1 MFLSA
6 NFTDNSIHR
15 HIHIWSPGCKDFCH
29 ELRQRNF
36 TKKWLWPWKIL
47 FNKCLCLLLF
57 IFFFIFY
64 HTQHFYTNFLP
75 VFLDKPRPVFHTCFL
90 FQGMDQPSSFCP
102 QMSVSCPLPLSTGPW
117 HLKLLSKAQNPH
129 SVKWVK
135 KNKWDYG
142 SNSTAM
148 APHCLT
154 NTQKIWDRKLVVSKI
169 LRYRKPRQIG

>member
-1 MFLSA
+1 MPMPS
-6 NFTDNSIHR
+6 
-15 HIHIWSPGCKDFCH
+15 
-29 ELRQRNF
+29 
-36 TKKWLWPWKIL
+36 
-47 FNKCLCLLLF
+47 F
-57 IFFFIFY
+57 IFFFFIFY
-64 HTQHFYTNFLP
+64 HTQHFYTNFLS

-102 QMSVSCPLPLSTGPW
+102 QKSVSCPLPLSQDSLLCCTGPW
-117 HLKLLSKAQNPH
+117 HLRLLSKAQYPH

-135 KNKWDYG
+135 KNKWYYG